1 MRLLLIEDDERLAPV
16 VVRGL
21 DRAGF
26 TVDRMATV
34 GDAREALLSAPYDL
48 VVLDLGLPDGD
59 GLNVL
64 RELRGREV
72 PVPVLILTARD
83 AVENRVDGLDAG
95 ADDYLLKPFAME
107 ELIARLRA
115 LLRRAPH
122 PMSGSITV
130 GNVRFESVERTVEI
144 SGLSVLLSRREL
156 SLFEL
161 LMQRAGNVMLK
172 EGLEDRIYEF
182 DAEPSSNSL
191 EVLGHRLRRKLVENG
206 ATATI
211 HTVRG
216 VGYLLSEDA
225 P

>member
-122 PMSGSITV
+122 PMSGWITV

-191 EVLGHRLRRKLVENG
+191 EVLVHRLRRKLVENG

>member
-26 TVDRMATV
+26 TVDHMATV
-34 GDAREALLSAPYDL
+34 GDAREALLSVPYDV

-59 GLNVL
+59 GLTVL
-64 RELRGREV
+64 RELRCSEAS
-72 PVPVLILTARD
+72 VPVLILTARD
-83 AVENRVDGLDAG
+83 AVENRVDGLNAG

-107 ELIARLRA
+107 ELIARLKA

-122 PMSGSITV
+122 PLSGWIAV
-130 GNVRFESVERTVEI
+130 GSVRFESVERTVEI
-144 SGLSVLLSRREL
+144 AGLSVLLSRREL

-161 LMQRAGNVMLK
+161 LMQRAGNVVLK

-191 EVLGHRLRRKLVENG
+191 EVLVHRLRRKLVENG
-206 ATATI
+206 ASATI

-225 P
+225 S